1 MFHVKHSPVPL
12 SRFTPN
18 RVSPGLR
25 DGQGNLWDGD
35 HANGET
41 HELVAIAKTGTGYSG
56 DTGLLKEGEGIFTG
70 PQLAPVID
78 RGVIVDENVFE
89 QVLFFIKKLELS
101 NETLPAQLIEGP
113 QLFHKPWASAYQAH
127 IRHIT

>member
-1 MFHVKHSPVPL
+1 MSIRGVIFQEVGIRPGIGYVVEGDDFEVTWMAFKH
-12 SRFTPN
+12 RFQSLASNTP
-18 RVSPGLR
+18 
-25 DGQGNLWDGD
+25 
-35 HANGET
+35 
-41 HELVAIAKTGTGYSG
+41 KTGTGYSG
-56 DTGLLKEGEGIFTG
+56 DTGLLKEGKGIFTG

-78 RGVIVDENVFE
+78 RGVVVYENVFE
-89 QVLFFIKKLELS
+89 QVLLFINVLELS